1 MAVSLQGRAADDL
14 RYIRS
19 AMERSGTF
27 TAVPG
32 AGGVAMGTVGVMAA
46 LVASVQPSPQRW
58 LGTWLTAALI
68 ALVIG
73 TISIRRKAARGGM
86 PLTGAI
92 GRRFALSLSA
102 PLIAGAALTVALVQ
116 SGQWPLLPPVWLLL
130 YGAGVVTG
138 SVVSVP
144 IVLGLGCLLMAIGVI
159 ALVTPAEWGNVWLGL
174 GFGLLQIMFGGY
186 IWRKHGG

>member
-144 IVLGLGCLLMAIGVI
+144 IVLGLGCLLMAFGVI